1 MSLVSKAEGHIL
13 LFTGFQGKDDVMSD
27 EKEDRASI
35 VQRKV
40 GLYVP
45 TLTSFCVGLV
55 CTKQCALILGLQLG
69 YDWIANGNLN
79 YQQEHI
85 TNATLFT
92 LSSFKPFKCS
102 QADILCKSQHPK

>member
-1 MSLVSKAEGHIL
+1 MSLVSKAEGQIL

-45 TLTSFCVGLV
+45 TLTSFCVVLV
-55 CTKQCALILGLQLG
+55 
-69 YDWIANGNLN
+69 
-79 YQQEHI
+79 
-85 TNATLFT
+85 
-92 LSSFKPFKCS
+92 
-102 QADILCKSQHPK
+102 